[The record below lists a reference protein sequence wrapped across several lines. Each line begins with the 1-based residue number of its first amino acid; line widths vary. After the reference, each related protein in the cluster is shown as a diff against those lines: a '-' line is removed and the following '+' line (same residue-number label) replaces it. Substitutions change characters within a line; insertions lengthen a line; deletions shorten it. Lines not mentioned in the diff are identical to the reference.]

1 MVRSAMLS
9 QVRNKR
15 SRWFIIRSSDETV
28 VHRESGRSCV
38 AISTKTS
45 LSTYLFRAD
54 SMYPF
59 SNMKRASSQLPSIS
73 QHGFSF
79 LQQIPERKPH
89 GDLSR
94 GLLCGSSG
102 GASCTTRLRVVS
114 WVDGKAAGTAE
125 DAVGR
130 PRSSCASARELTA
143 ASASS
148 ASRILF
154 KACSELAPLPRM
166 RRSMTNWFRAACSSS
181 ARLPLSSSS
190 LANLHSALARTHR
203 LHRGRWSSHCCH
215 GNGTVL
221 MVTWLGSKSYLSMP
235 MLSYF
240 LLLLLTS

>member
-1 MVRSAMLS
+1 MAFL
-9 QVRNKR
+9 
-15 SRWFIIRSSDETV
+15 
-28 VHRESGRSCV
+28 
-38 AISTKTS
+38 
-45 LSTYLFRAD
+45 
-54 SMYPF
+54 
-59 SNMKRASSQLPSIS
+59 
-73 QHGFSF
+73 F
-79 LQQIPERKPH
+79 LQQILEGKTH

-102 GASCTTRLRVVS
+102 GASYTTRLRVVS
-114 WVDGKAAGTAE
+114 WVDGKAAGAAEEEEE

-203 LHRGRWSSHCCH
+203 LHRGRWSSHCFY
-215 GNGTVL
+215 GKGTV
-221 MVTWLGSKSYLSMP
+221 WLLGWASEVI
-235 MLSYF
+235 
-240 LLLLLTS
+240 